1 MPRFLVESRQT
12 RRIVGQLSQGE
23 DLIHALQTICQERKI
38 RCATIQANGV
48 LDELTLAHYDRPGR
62 AMGPARQF
70 RSPMQILSAMGTIS
84 EEGGKAQLNI
94 NLVASRQ
101 RDNGIELLGGVC
113 LAAKVLTC
121 EVIIDAMD
129 DLVLRRGVDKGTNL
143 HPWIEWFVARPES
156 KPAEG
161 KPAPAASEE
170 KLPPAPV
177 LEPSS
182 PAVVEEKPSWADAVM
197 ASVRAETGPVA
208 QEAEEHTT
216 EENYR
221 PVREG
226 DILEHQ
232 QFGRCIVQRVDS
244 DQETVTVRLRNNRL
258 VRLNLEVLHLRY
270 QGEEQGHQV
279 FVTGNDS

>member
-1 MPRFLVESRQT
+1 
-12 RRIVGQLSQGE
+12 
-23 DLIHALQTICQERKI
+23 
-38 RCATIQANGV
+38 
-48 LDELTLAHYDRPGR
+48 
-62 AMGPARQF
+62 MGPARQF
-70 RSPMQILSAMGTIS
+70 RSPMQILTATGTIS
-84 EEGGKAQLNI
+84 EEAGKVQLNI

-121 EVIIDAMD
+121 EVIVDAMD
-129 DLVLRRGVDKGTNL
+129 DLLLRRAVDKGTNL
-143 HPWIEWFVARPES
+143 HPWTEWFMARPES
-156 KPAEG
+156 KPAVEG
-161 KPAPAASEE
+161 KPAPTATEE

-197 ASVRAETGPVA
+197 ASVRAETEPVV
-208 QEAEEHTT
+208 EEVEEHAT

-221 PVREG
+221 PVRQG

-244 DQETVTVRLRNNRL
+244 DQETVTVRLRNSRL

-270 QGEEQGHQV
+270 QGDEEGHQI
-279 FVTGNDS
+279 FVTGNGS